1 MKSMIKSDV
10 IVVGAGPVGL
20 TAACELRL
28 AGLRVVV
35 LERRAAPVTQSRA
48 LTMHGRTLEMLALR
62 GVADRF
68 IAQGMKLPT
77 GHYAGLGTRLDFS
90 RIDTTYPFTLVI
102 PQCTTEQLLE
112 AWALELGVE
121 VYRQTTVEHVLE
133 DADGVQVRAVCADE
147 TRHFSAAYLI
157 GADGARS
164 AVRQHAGIAFNGTEP
179 TQTVMMGDV
188 YLRAPPPLRGF
199 SMENAA
205 GALMAVPLSADVWRM
220 IVTDTQRMHVPAAVA
235 VTLDELQASVQ
246 RVSGQDFDLHTPQ
259 WLSRF
264 SNETRLA
271 ERYR

>member
-1 MKSMIKSDV
+1 MIKSDV
-10 IVVGAGPVGL
+10 IVVGAGPAGL

-68 IAQGMKLPT
+68 VSQGMKLPT

-90 RIDTTYPFTLVI
+90 RIDTTYPFTLII

-121 VYRQTTVEHVLE
+121 LYRQTTVEQILE
-133 DADGVQVRAVCADE
+133 DAEGVQVRVVCADE

-164 AVRQHAGIAFNGTEP
+164 GVRQHAGIAFNGTEP
-179 TQTVMMGDV
+179 TQTVIMGDV
-188 YLRAPPPLRGF
+188 YLRAPPPHRAF
-199 SMENAA
+199 SMESVT
-205 GALMAVPLSADVWRM
+205 GALMAVPLSPDLWRM
-220 IVTDTQRMHVPAAVA
+220 IVTDTQRMHVPTSVA
-235 VTLDELQASVQ
+235 LTLDELQASLR

-271 ERYR
+271 